1 MKTYAISDLHGY
13 PLDKFL
19 DLLDKAGFTE
29 DDTLYII
36 GDVIDRNG
44 DGGVELLRYIMDQPN
59 FEFILG
65 NHEKMLL
72 DCDFLF
78 KEISEESIGDLNA
91 EQMDLM
97 NDYLANGGGATLK
110 SLFKLSHEEPEA
122 IGDILDFLRESPLIG
137 AETVNGRDFLFVH
150 AGFGNF
156 SPDKKLSEYTEGEV
170 LWARPELDTA
180 YFDDIITVFGHT
192 PTLCYGEE
200 HAGKIISTPTWIN
213 IDTGASAGYEPALLR
228 LDDME
233 VFYGE

>member
-65 NHEKMLL
+65 NHEQMLL

-91 EQMDLM
+91 EQMDFM
-97 NDYLANGGGATLK
+97 NDYLANGGGVTLK
-110 SLFKLSHEEPEA
+110 SLFKLSHEEPEV

-150 AGFGNF
+150 AGLGNF

-192 PTLCYGEE
+192 PTLCYGE
-200 HAGKIISTPTWIN
+200 
-213 IDTGASAGYEPALLR
+213 DTGASMGYEPALLR

>member
-1 MKTYAISDLHGY
+1 MKTYAIADLHGY

-19 DLLDKAGFTE
+19 KLLDKAGFTE
-29 DDTLYII
+29 DDTLYIL

-65 NHEKMLL
+65 NHEQMLL

-78 KEISEESIGDLNA
+78 NDISEENIKNLT
-91 EQMDLM
+91 ELQMDCM
-97 NDYLANGGGATLK
+97 NDYLANGGGVTLK

-137 AETVNGRDFLFVH
+137 AETVGERDFLFVH
-150 AGFGNF
+150 AGLGNF
-156 SPDKKLSEYTEGEV
+156 SPSKKLSEYTEDEV
-170 LWARPELDTA
+170 LWERPELDTR
-180 YFDDIITVFGHT
+180 YFDDMTTVFGHT

-200 HAGKIISTPTWIN
+200 HAGKIIVTPTWIN
-213 IDTGASAGYEPALLR
+213 IDAGAASGYEPALLR
-228 LDDME
+228 LDDMQ

>member
-29 DDTLYII
+29 DDTLYIL
-36 GDVIDRNG
+36 GDVIDRG

-65 NHEKMLL
+65 NHERMLL

-78 KEISEESIGDLNA
+78 KEITEESIRDLSDQ
-91 EQMDLM
+91 QMELM
-97 NDYLANGGGATLK
+97 NNYLANGGGVTLK

-122 IGDILDFLRESPLIG
+122 IGDILDFLRESPYIG
-137 AETVNGRDFLFVH
+137 AENVEGRDFLFVH
-150 AGFGNF
+150 AGLGNF
-156 SPDKKLSEYTEGEV
+156 DPEKKLSSYTEADV
-170 LWARPELDTA
+170 LWARPELDTE

-192 PTLCYGEE
+192 PTLFYGDEYR
-200 HAGKIISTPTWIN
+200 GKIIRTGTWIN
-213 IDTGASAGYEPALLR
+213 IDTGVSQGYEPALIR
-228 LDDME
+228 LDDLE